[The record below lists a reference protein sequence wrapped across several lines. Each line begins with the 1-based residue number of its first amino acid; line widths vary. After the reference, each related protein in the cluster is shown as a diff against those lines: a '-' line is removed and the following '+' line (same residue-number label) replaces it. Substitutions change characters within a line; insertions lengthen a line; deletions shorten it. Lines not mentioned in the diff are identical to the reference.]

1 MAIVLDLK
9 FNGVDGSTSVV
20 DDSASAHSSVVE
32 GNAQL
37 DNAQKAEGDSS
48 IVFDGSG
55 DNIYFTDSA
64 DWEVST
70 NDFEISG
77 WFRSSAIGS
86 LQRILDLHET
96 GGQNT
101 LLIGIDASGKLIA
114 SGEQGGTSWFTSI
127 VGSTTISANTWY
139 HFKLKRVGT
148 TVTLL
153 LSNSGAAYTNEGTAT
168 TSGNPTGN
176 FRLYIGCA
184 VGGIGWTVRSDYFS
198 GWLDTFVFNNGSTT
212 VDTPPV
218 LVGGGG
224 NFFLMF

>member
-101 LLIGIDASGKLIA
+101 LLIGIDASGKLKVRNLEGMNLPEYWGR
-114 SGEQGGTSWFTSI
+114 SRRT
-127 VGSTTISANTWY
+127 
-139 HFKLKRVGT
+139 LKT
-148 TVTLL
+148 
-153 LSNSGAAYTNEGTAT
+153 
-168 TSGNPTGN
+168 PTKH
-176 FRLYIGCA
+176 
-184 VGGIGWTVRSDYFS
+184 
-198 GWLDTFVFNNGSTT
+198 
-212 VDTPPV
+212 
-218 LVGGGG
+218 
-224 NFFLMF
+224 

>member
-70 NDFEISG
+70 NDFEIS
-77 WFRSSAIGS
+77 
-86 LQRILDLHET
+86 H
-96 GGQNT
+96 
-101 LLIGIDASGKLIA
+101 
-114 SGEQGGTSWFTSI
+114 
-127 VGSTTISANTWY
+127 
-139 HFKLKRVGT
+139 
-148 TVTLL
+148 
-153 LSNSGAAYTNEGTAT
+153 
-168 TSGNPTGN
+168 P
-176 FRLYIGCA
+176 
-184 VGGIGWTVRSDYFS
+184 
-198 GWLDTFVFNNGSTT
+198 
-212 VDTPPV
+212 
-218 LVGGGG
+218 
-224 NFFLMF
+224 